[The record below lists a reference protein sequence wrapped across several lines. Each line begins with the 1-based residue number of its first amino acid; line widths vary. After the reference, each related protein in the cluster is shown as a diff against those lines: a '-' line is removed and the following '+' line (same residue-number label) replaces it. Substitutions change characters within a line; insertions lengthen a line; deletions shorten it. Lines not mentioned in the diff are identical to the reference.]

1 MLAGGSRPEERRAAT
16 STSPTVITN
25 LTPDMPVYR
34 EELFGP
40 VMPIIPFDDADQAL
54 ALANATEYG
63 LAAYVQTHDLN
74 TAIRMYEGLEF
85 GMVAVND
92 WLPSTPEMPF
102 GGMKA
107 SGMGREYGQEGLH
120 EYMETKA
127 VFIGGF
133 QHDTPSKFPKAVNLQ
148 IDVVNL
154 QPEHIPELVRLQR
167 LSFPTLTD
175 CELLNAKPSI
185 ASHLE
190 LFPEGQFVALAYIE
204 RRNDPDWLDQHL
216 PHRFRLRPHPAHV
229 PRCGRR
235 RLADQSRPQR
245 RMAVWRGHERAP
257 EVIAGC
263 ASGDA
268 CTKRGR
274 RWRGG
279 STCAARSP
287 GR

>member
-1 MLAGGSRPEERRAAT
+1 MLAGGARPEQPSRGYFY
-16 STSPTVITN
+16 SPTVITN

-40 VMPIIPFDDADQAL
+40 VMPIIPFDDADEAL

-63 LAAYVQTHDLN
+63 LAAFVQTHDLN

-120 EYMETKA
+120 EYLENESR
-127 VFIGGF
+127 VYRWNP
-133 QHDTPSKFPKAVNLQ
+133 HDHPSECTQTHTVNLR

-167 LSFPTLTD
+167 LSFPTLADRERLT
-175 CELLNAKPSI
+175 EAKYRK
-185 ASHLE
+185 HLE
-190 LFPEGQFVALAYIE
+190 LFPEGQLVALAI
-204 RRNDPDWLDQHL
+204 
-216 PHRFRLRPHPAHV
+216 
-229 PRCGRR
+229 G
-235 RLADQSRPQR
+235 
-245 RMAVWRGHERAP
+245 
-257 EVIAGC
+257 
-263 ASGDA
+263 
-268 CTKRGR
+268 
-274 RWRGG
+274 
-279 STCAARSP
+279 
-287 GR
+287 